1 MKKEGRQLDFASYPS
16 VCDDDI
22 QFLFIHQGI
31 SSSDF
36 SLIETVAGLGV
47 SAYAPNADAA
57 IVAKIASIAIM
68 VS

>member
-1 MKKEGRQLDFASYPS
+1 MPVTPPS
-16 VCDDDI
+16 ATTI
-22 QFLFIHQGI
+22 FSFIYHQGI

-36 SLIETVAGLGV
+36 SLIGTVTGLGV

>member
-1 MKKEGRQLDFASYPS
+1 MSTGFGQLPLRLRRRYL
-16 VCDDDI
+16 V
-22 QFLFIHQGI
+22 LFIHQGI

-36 SLIETVAGLGV
+36 SLIGTVTGFGV
-47 SAYAPNADAA
+47 SAYAPKADAA

>member
-1 MKKEGRQLDFASYPS
+1 MPLRQRRRYS
-16 VCDDDI
+16 I
-22 QFLFIHQGI
+22 LFIHQGI
-31 SSSDF
+31 SSSVF

-68 VS
+68 VL